1 MRIVSRISAVLSWVL
16 FVYSFFMQGL
26 LILTLWM
33 PPFFSGVFGGR
44 RLENAVNRRALPFLI
59 AGTVLFV
66 AGFLLFCFLRRRRW
80 IWYAAMA
87 VGALVLAGVG
97 LYLKV
102 SYPETIT
109 SGGITTG
116 YYSAFKLVS
125 RHMVPIGVAA
135 LSLLTGVFGQIADDR
150 RLRREAF
157 EDVKGYKPRF

>member
-1 MRIVSRISAVLSWVL
+1 MRIVSRISAVFSWVL
-16 FVYSFFMQGL
+16 FVYSLFMQGL

-33 PPFFSGVFGGR
+33 PPFFSGVFGGK

-66 AGFLLFCFLRRRRW
+66 AGFLLFCFLRRWRW
-80 IWYAAMA
+80 VWYAAMT
-87 VGALVLAGVG
+87 VGAFLLAGVG

-125 RHMVPIGVAA
+125 RHMVPLGTAL
-135 LSLLTGVFGQIADDR
+135 LSLLAGVFGHMADDR
-150 RLRREAF
+150 RMRQEAL
-157 EDVKGYKPRF
+157 EDVKGYQPRF